1 MNQKEFVN
9 EQQQNERE
17 VQQSFGKPFI
27 VIVFAFAAF
36 GLNFLVHSWRV
47 SLHYFEDEQGLS
59 DQVLLYNP
67 KTVSQAVEQIYKEAK
82 HTLGLL
88 YMTVK
93 SSDLFYMTGL

>member
-1 MNQKEFVN
+1 MNQKELVN

-27 VIVFAFAAF
+27 VIVFAFATF

-47 SLHYFEDEQGLS
+47 SLHYSEDEQGLS
-59 DQVLLYNP
+59 DQVLFYNP
-67 KTVSQAVEQIYKEAK
+67 KTVTQAVEQIYKEAK